1 MVDQPT
7 SPASDPSTPRS
18 GSLRRSLTALG
29 HRVRASGPGLMV
41 SVLGAALISTVLGAG
56 AMGRADEMSDGA
68 VWLWSSPLGESV
80 RVNGNNGQI
89 DLVAALPES
98 AGNRVQVTQNDDYLL
113 LLDPVTGRVTSID
126 LREMG
131 FSGVLELG
139 AGEDVSLALGEDTA
153 VVIDHGAGE
162 VRAVDPATLQPTGP
176 SLRVPAPLVGGAFDD
191 SDTLWLGVPTQ
202 GTVVGVKV
210 QEEDATI
217 SQTASVADPGADIAV
232 TVLDDGVLA
241 VDRSGDGMVALRNGG
256 EPRTLTSPIP
266 LEGAEMPLRTRGDLA
281 AVTIPESGDIVTVQ
295 DPGGSSTVGHLATGH
310 EGGGIAV
317 PHAGHLYVPYDEDG
331 VVRAFQPSGEE
342 LNPITLPDAQGPL
355 ELETREGNLYINAP
369 DSGVAAVVD
378 QDGQARVIDKTAP
391 PPGPGDEEDED
402 KPAPQGPRP
411 NVPQPDQE
419 DGTPQPDGESPRPGT
434 PDPTDLAAPAPVT
447 PAPADPPPPPDD
459 DDEDETGVAPG
470 APTPVTATSGDGSV
484 SLSWPEA
491 YSPDAPVE
499 EYAITWDGGSTTV
512 AGTELG
518 AGIDGLSNGTAYRFR
533 VTATNEYGTGPAAQ
547 TPEVT
552 PNTAAPGDPS
562 NVTAEASG
570 NDSATVSWSTADN
583 AADYVITSVNTGG
596 GAAPSDRTSTS
607 SSVQV
612 TGLTPGQ
619 TYTFTVTARG
629 EGGVEGGSAT
639 SSPITMSS
647 ETVGAPSNVSH
658 SVSGNQVTV
667 TWTAAENAAQYR
679 VTPGGGGG
687 SALGGAVTVS
697 GTSHTFTRGGGRCYS
712 FTVTALGADGTEGD
726 GSASSPG
733 ACVREFS

>member
-1 MVDQPT
+1 
-7 SPASDPSTPRS
+7 
-18 GSLRRSLTALG
+18 
-29 HRVRASGPGLMV
+29 MV

-98 AGNRVQVTQNDDYLL
+98 AGSRVQVSQNDDYLL
-113 LLDPVTGRVTSID
+113 LFDPVTGRVTSVD

-139 AGEDVSLALGEDTA
+139 AGEDVSLALGEETA

-176 SLRVPAPLVGGAFDD
+176 SLSIPAPLVGGAFDD

-210 QEEDATI
+210 EEEDATI
-217 SQTASVADPGADIAV
+217 TQTASVADPGADIAV
-232 TVLDDGVLA
+232 TVLDDGVLT
-241 VDRSGDGMVALRNGG
+241 VDRGGDGMTFVRSGG
-256 EPRTLTSPIP
+256 DPRAITSPIP
-266 LEGAEMPLRTRGDLA
+266 LEGAELPTRTRGDLA
-281 AVTIPESGDIVTVQ
+281 AVTLPESGDIVTVS
-295 DPGGSSTVGHLATGH
+295 DPGGAAQVGHFTTGH
-310 EGGGIAV
+310 EGGGVAIPYEGRV
-317 PHAGHLYVPYDEDG
+317 YVPYDDDG
-331 VVRAFQPSGEE
+331 VVRAFDPAGTE
-342 LNPITLPDAQGPL
+342 LNPITLPDAEGPL

-369 DSGVAAVVD
+369 DSGVAAVVNP
-378 QDGQARVIDKTAP
+378 DGQATIVDKTAP
-391 PPGPGDEEDED
+391 PPGPGSTDEDE
-402 KPAPQGPRP
+402 PAPQPNLP
-411 NVPQPDQE
+411 QSNVPQPE
-419 DGTPQPDGESPRPGT
+419 GGTPQPQPGGGT
-434 PDPTDLAAPAPVT
+434 PQPQPGPPSPV
-447 PAPADPPPPPDD
+447 DPPVETPDLPTPGPSEPSAG
-459 DDEDETGVAPG
+459 DEDEEDRDSGTGVAPG

-512 AGTELG
+512 AGSELS
-518 AGIDGLSNGTAYRFR
+518 ADITGLTNGTAYRFR
-533 VTATNEYGTGPAAQ
+533 VSATNEYGTGPAAQ
-547 TPEVT
+547 TSEVT
-552 PNTAAPGDPS
+552 PNAATPGDPA
-562 NVTAEASG
+562 NVTATASG
-570 NDSATVSWSTADN
+570 NDTATVSWDAADN
-583 AADYVITSVNTGG
+583 ATDYLITTANTGG
-596 GAAPSDRTSTS
+596 GAAPSDRTSTGT
-607 SSVQV
+607 SVEI

-619 TYTFTVTARG
+619 SYTFTVTARG
-629 EGGVEGGSAT
+629 EGGVAGGSAT
-639 SSPITMSS
+639 SPEITMSA
-647 ETVGAPSNVSH
+647 EQVGDPSNVTH

-687 SALGGAVTVS
+687 SSLSAVTVS
-697 GTSHTFTRGGGRCYS
+697 GTSHTFTRNGGRCYS
-712 FTVTALGADGTEGD
+712 FTVTAIGADGTEGD

-733 ACVREFS
+733 SCVQEFS